1 MSSGFKMYTV
11 LFDFFMGC
19 LNNFFCV
26 PGLYGETVA
35 VLFLNKSLRNKIT
48 SLTSVLLKSIP
59 LIIQYFQSGKWI

>member
-48 SLTSVLLKSIP
+48 GLTSVLLKSIP
-59 LIIQYFQSGKWI
+59 LIIQYFQSGK